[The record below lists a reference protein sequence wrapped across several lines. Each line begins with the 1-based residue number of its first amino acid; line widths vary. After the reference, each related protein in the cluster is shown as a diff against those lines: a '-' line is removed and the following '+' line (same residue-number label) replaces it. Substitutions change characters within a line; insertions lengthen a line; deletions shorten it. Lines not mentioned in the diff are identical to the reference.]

1 MKTFLSVTDPA
12 SYRIR
17 VSGRVDNGWSDF
29 MTDVKNTVS
38 QEEGA
43 TLTAIT
49 GTVPDQAALFGLLL
63 RIRDLGL
70 ALVSVEYLSTNKPN
84 E

>member
-29 MTDVKNTVS
+29 MSDVEKTIS
-38 QEEGA
+38 QEDGA
-43 TLTAIT
+43 TLTIIT
-49 GTVPDQAALFGLLL
+49 GVVSDQSALFGMLC

-70 ALVSVEYLSTNKPN
+70 ALVSVEYLTNIKQN
-84 E
+84 

>member
-12 SYRIR
+12 TYRIR
-17 VSGRVDNGWSDF
+17 VSGRVDNGWADF
-29 MTDVKNTVS
+29 MTDVQNTVS
-38 QEEGA
+38 QEEVA
-43 TLTAIT
+43 TLTIVT

-70 ALVSVEYLSTNKPN
+70 ALVSVEYLSKIV
-84 E
+84 

>member
-12 SYRIR
+12 TYRIR
-17 VSGRVDNGWSDF
+17 ISGRVDNGWADF
-29 MTDVKNTVS
+29 MTDVQNTVS

-43 TLTAIT
+43 TLTVVT

-70 ALVSVEYLSTNKPN
+70 ALVSVEYLSKNPAT
-84 E
+84 